1 MLSLK
6 RLRKNKNL
14 TQKDLAKIMGVTP
27 ITISMWETGR
37 TRPTS
42 KHFNELCKVFD
53 VKPETIFRNRDQYR
67 EYLKEWRD
75 RKRPKKFRVQNMKSK
90 EDLTKFFQSLK

>member
-6 RLRKNKNL
+6 RLRKNKKL

-37 TRPTS
+37 SRPTS
-42 KHFNELCKVFD
+42 KHFNRLCKVFE
-53 VKPETIFRNRDQYR
+53 VRPETIFRDRDQYR
-67 EYLKEWRD
+67 IYLKEWRD
-75 RKRPKKFRVQNMKSK
+75 RKMPKKFRAQSTKIT